1 MPSHSA
7 YAGSGA
13 ALWPKHEV
21 CGTVYAALLF
31 HSFSLSAP
39 GSINRV
45 TVYRQL
51 PSCGNMYLMKTQE

>member
-45 TVYRQL
+45 TVYRHL
-51 PSCGNMYLMKTQE
+51 PLLR